1 MSRVLLTWELGLN
14 LTHLSRLLPL
24 AQQLRQDGHAV
35 LVAVREIPAA
45 AAVLG
50 PAGIAF
56 VQAPHLLKGLPP
68 PGQISGYADILLSQG
83 WDDPEVLWGLT
94 QSWLTLVRL
103 FKPDVVVLDHSPTA
117 LLATTIGEIP
127 AVLVGNGFELPPSSD
142 PLPAFPDCAGGSA
155 GRAAISERQA
165 MQHASA
171 VARRFSRAPIPT
183 FRVLLDRAA
192 TLFVTL
198 PDLDPYGNRAGA
210 RYVGPLMGFPS
221 TQLVDWPEGRQR
233 IFAFLRRDT
242 PNVQS
247 ILASLR
253 GSDASVLCLTSG
265 LAPSELKPYGRPGI
279 RFLSHWMDLKLV
291 LAEVDL
297 CISCG
302 TEEVVVMTSLLGSV
316 PQLISPGHLEAELM
330 ARRIEYL
337 GTGLALRGPQTARQ
351 VTQAIGR
358 LIEEPIFRNQA
369 RAFGKRYSKM
379 ASDRSAR
386 QVAALVSDG
395 SSPSQDAASS

>member
-1 MSRVLLTWELGLN
+1 LGLN
-14 LTHLSRLLPL
+14 LTHLSRLVPL

-50 PAGIAF
+50 SAGIAF

-103 FKPDVVVLDHSPTA
+103 FEPDVVVLDHSPTA
-117 LLATTIGEIP
+117 LLATAIGEIP
-127 AVLVGNGFELPPSSD
+127 AILIGNGFELPPASD

-155 GRAAISERQA
+155 GRAALSERQA

-171 VARRFSRAPIPT
+171 VARRFGRAPIPA

-198 PDLDPYGNRAGA
+198 PDLDPYANRAGA

-221 TQLVDWPEGRQR
+221 TRPVEWPEGRQR
-233 IFAFLRRDT
+233 VFAFLRRDT
-242 PNVQS
+242 PHIQS

-253 GSDASVLCLTSG
+253 DSDASVLCLASG
-265 LAPSELKPYGRPGI
+265 VAGPELKPHARSGI
-279 RFLSHWMDLKLV
+279 RFVSHWMDLKPV
-291 LAEVDL
+291 LAEADL

-302 TEEVVVMTSLLGSV
+302 AEEVVVMTAMLGGV
-316 PQLISPGHLEAELM
+316 PQLISPGHVEAELM
-330 ARRIEYL
+330 ARRIECL
-337 GTGLALRGPQTARQ
+337 GAGLALRGPQTAGQ
-351 VTQAIGR
+351 VTQSIGR

-369 RAFGKRYSKM
+369 RAFAKRYSEM
-379 ASDRSAR
+379 ASDRSALE
-386 QVAALVSDG
+386 VAALVLDESSSSQQAG
-395 SSPSQDAASS
+395 SS